1 MSFLKKKGEINMSF
15 TNSPATSAIDRVR
28 LIVGDTN
35 TEFDYLSDET
45 YQYLLNKYQN
55 NEQATAMEAA
65 RYILGSLAKYSR
77 QRTGDIEV
85 YGAEM
90 FKNYKDFLIELL
102 RNPQMLL
109 ARAQAYAGGISKS
122 DMERNDMN
130 PDNISPRFYR
140 GFSENRRVYEDDPM
154 IL

>member
-1 MSFLKKKGEINMSF
+1 MSFS
-15 TNSPATSAIDRVR
+15 NSPATNINDRVR

-35 TEFDYLSDET
+35 VQYEYLDDSVYE
-45 YQYLLNKYQN
+45 YLLTKYNN
-55 NEQATAMEAA
+55 NETAAALEAA

-90 FKNYKDFLIELL
+90 FKNYKDFLVELL

-109 ARAQAYAGGISKS
+109 DRATVYAGGVSKS
-122 DMERNDMN
+122 DMAANDAN
-130 PDNISPRFYR
+130 TDNVPPRFYR
-140 GFSENRRVYEDDPM
+140 GFTEGVRVYESDTDYF
-154 IL
+154 